1 MRDDGVRRVQDRLR
15 RAVVLLEPD
24 HACALEL
31 LFKREDVLDRRTA
44 EFVDRLIVVADDAD
58 IFVSAR
64 EQRRQ
69 LVLQLVR
76 VLILV
81 DHDVVELLL
90 VIGPH
95 VLEGLEQLDGLEDDV
110 VKVERVRLVQT
121 LVVFLVE
128 LRDAVHAEIAGLPG
142 VFGKRRRVLPPVLGL
157 ADDGQGQPRRQC
169 LFVQVKI
176 AEDILHHALGIARVV
191 DREAAGIAVQPV
203 DLPPQ
208 DAAAGRVERHG
219 PDVHGVIA
227 EQRLQPAFEL
237 VGGLVGERDGE
248 DGPRRGGPE
257 RAQALGLQLHGGIL
271 RFEVRFEICKVLFGH
286 VVRDLLRVGAFTEG
300 DEVRNAVDE
309 DRRFAAARAG
319 QQQQRALCGQD
330 ALELHG
336 VEILKARG
344 DDRAAGG
351 QKSGFKCL
359 FHSFTF
365 ASADASINYG
375 YSTASDRICRY
386 QKNVRSRSSAF
397 FSIRLTWTCET
408 PMSSATRCC
417 VRLW

>member
-1 MRDDGVRRVQDRLR
+1 M
-15 RAVVLLEPD
+15 
-24 HACALEL
+24 
-31 LFKREDVLDRRTA
+31 
-44 EFVDRLIVVADDAD
+44 
-58 IFVSAR
+58 
-64 EQRRQ
+64 
-69 LVLQLVR
+69 
-76 VLILV
+76 
-81 DHDVVELLL
+81 
-90 VIGPH
+90 
-95 VLEGLEQLDGLEDDV
+95 
-110 VKVERVRLVQT
+110 
-121 LVVFLVE
+121 
-128 LRDAVHAEIAGLPG
+128 
-142 VFGKRRRVLPPVLGL
+142 
-157 ADDGQGQPRRQC
+157 
-169 LFVQVKI
+169 
-176 AEDILHHALGIARVV
+176 
-191 DREAAGIAVQPV
+191 
-203 DLPPQ
+203 
-208 DAAAGRVERHG
+208 ERHG

-248 DGPRRGGPE
+248 DGPRRSGPE

-309 DRRFAAARAG
+309 DRRFAAARTG

>member
-1 MRDDGVRRVQDRLR
+1 M
-15 RAVVLLEPD
+15 
-24 HACALEL
+24 
-31 LFKREDVLDRRTA
+31 
-44 EFVDRLIVVADDAD
+44 
-58 IFVSAR
+58 
-64 EQRRQ
+64 
-69 LVLQLVR
+69 
-76 VLILV
+76 
-81 DHDVVELLL
+81 
-90 VIGPH
+90 
-95 VLEGLEQLDGLEDDV
+95 
-110 VKVERVRLVQT
+110 
-121 LVVFLVE
+121 
-128 LRDAVHAEIAGLPG
+128 
-142 VFGKRRRVLPPVLGL
+142 
-157 ADDGQGQPRRQC
+157 
-169 LFVQVKI
+169 
-176 AEDILHHALGIARVV
+176 
-191 DREAAGIAVQPV
+191 
-203 DLPPQ
+203 
-208 DAAAGRVERHG
+208 ERHG
-219 PDVHGVIA
+219 PDVHGVVA
-227 EQRLQPAFEL
+227 QQCLQSAFEL
-237 VGGLVGERDGE
+237 VCSLVGERDGE

-300 DEVRNAVDE
+300 DEIGNAVDE
-309 DRRFAAARAG
+309 HRRLSAARARPAAAAG
-319 QQQQRALCGQD
+319 PCGQD
-330 ALELHG
+330 ALALHG

-408 PMSSATRCC
+408 PMRPATRCC

>member
-1 MRDDGVRRVQDRLR
+1 M
-15 RAVVLLEPD
+15 
-24 HACALEL
+24 
-31 LFKREDVLDRRTA
+31 
-44 EFVDRLIVVADDAD
+44 
-58 IFVSAR
+58 
-64 EQRRQ
+64 
-69 LVLQLVR
+69 
-76 VLILV
+76 
-81 DHDVVELLL
+81 
-90 VIGPH
+90 
-95 VLEGLEQLDGLEDDV
+95 
-110 VKVERVRLVQT
+110 
-121 LVVFLVE
+121 
-128 LRDAVHAEIAGLPG
+128 
-142 VFGKRRRVLPPVLGL
+142 
-157 ADDGQGQPRRQC
+157 
-169 LFVQVKI
+169 
-176 AEDILHHALGIARVV
+176 
-191 DREAAGIAVQPV
+191 
-203 DLPPQ
+203 
-208 DAAAGRVERHG
+208 ERHG

-237 VGGLVGERDGE
+237 VGGLVGEGDGE